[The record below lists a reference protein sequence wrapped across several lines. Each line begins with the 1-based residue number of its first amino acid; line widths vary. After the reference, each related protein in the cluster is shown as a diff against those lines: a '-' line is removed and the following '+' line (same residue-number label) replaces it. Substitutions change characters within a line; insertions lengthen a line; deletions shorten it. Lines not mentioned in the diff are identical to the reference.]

1 MLCTDNEIGASQ
13 FRATEVYRSAAN
25 PAVSHA
31 SAMELFPIRPVIFA
45 EFGSRTTSRLPCH
58 HRLARGRTVVRVLP
72 GERSSTKPPS
82 EKRKPADE
90 RKTAE
95 RKPAERKATPNE
107 RLKSH

>member
-1 MLCTDNEIGASQ
+1 MLCTDNGIGASQ
-13 FRATEVYRSAAN
+13 FRATEVYR
-25 PAVSHA
+25 PAVIPA
-31 SAMELFPIRPVIFA
+31 VSAMELSPIRPVICA

-58 HRLARGRTVVRVLP
+58 HRFARGKTVVRVLP

-95 RKPAERKATPNE
+95 LKATP
-107 RLKSH
+107 S